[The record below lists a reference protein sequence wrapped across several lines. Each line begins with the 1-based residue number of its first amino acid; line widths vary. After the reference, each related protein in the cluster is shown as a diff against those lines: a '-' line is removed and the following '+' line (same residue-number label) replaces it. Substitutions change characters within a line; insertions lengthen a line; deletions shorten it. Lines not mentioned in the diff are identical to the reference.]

1 MTTAIKTDLSKLSRK
16 TKIKKV
22 ELTKAELKLISQVL
36 FNSRWSGQEWQQTI
50 TPLINKI
57 AKIIDNR

>member
-1 MTTAIKTDLSKLSRK
+1 MEKPKPK
-16 TKIKKV
+16 KI

-36 FNSRWSGQEWQQTI
+36 FNSRWSGQQWQGTI

-57 AKIIDNR
+57 AKIIESSKNNKQIKK